1 VKDKYLQLID
11 KQIEKLSAQD
21 FDLDAWK
28 SSTIYLLS
36 RIFGPSDQKIN
47 EINNLKID
55 YSSWALRDSNAK
67 YKPIET
73 CKRKGKEILEIAKD
87 EIELFGVEN
96 SHTKF
101 DNKLKELFNVDQYQQ
116 LISPETP
123 DTLKTETLKSLTK
136 EKLVAL
142 IKICL

>member
-1 VKDKYLQLID
+1 M
-11 KQIEKLSAQD
+11 KLDAED

-28 SSTIYLLS
+28 SSAIYVLM
-36 RIFGPSDQKIN
+36 RIFGSTDPKIT

-87 EIELFGVEN
+87 EIELFDIPQEPDPMN
-96 SHTKF
+96 E
-101 DNKLKELFNVDQYQQ
+101 KLKRMVSNEQFENFT
-116 LISPETP
+116 SP
-123 DTLKTETLKSLTK
+123 DTSENERSEILKSLTK
-136 EKLVAL
+136 DELTELVL
-142 IKICL
+142 SLL